1 MAIFFCI
8 LAMGS
13 VFDFRESKLLISN
26 FPNPLFF
33 GVFEL
38 RWRLSIQGIFSNDFL
53 FMRYVFVLIILT
65 WNTANSQFRFPDL
78 DKAIEQS
85 SRFDQLKENKIL
97 GLKHLL
103 PGAKGTLL
111 FAAYDNL
118 YQEYKVFNYDS
129 AYMYAQK
136 QLELAKELNNQQLVN
151 CSRVKIGFILLSAGL
166 FKEAFDTLQI
176 ISSSQLSQDCKKDYF
191 TLFARCYYDLADYTM
206 DQYHSPFYN
215 GEGNRFLDSALR
227 YQTSEFDIAYYKGL
241 QNIREGKIEEA
252 KSYFSKLIKEKKLS
266 LHEQALATST
276 MSDIYI
282 QKGHID
288 TAIQLLVKAAIADI
302 QSSTKE
308 TAAIFNLSN
317 LLFKQGDLKNASAYI
332 EKAVKDAVSYGA
344 RQRKVQMSAILP
356 LIEGE
361 KIARVENEKRTLAT
375 YSVVVTLL
383 FLLLIFL
390 TFVIAKQ
397 IQKLKKA
404 QKAILLANQEQQEL
418 NDRLVEANKIKEEYI
433 GFLFSANTSFFDKM
447 DKFKRKAEQKISDR
461 KLDEILFLLKNLD
474 IKQEREEVLK
484 SFDRIFLKIFP
495 HFTEAY
501 NSLFE
506 PEDRPHLKENEVL
519 NSDLRIFALIRLGI
533 RDNDKIASILG
544 YSVNTINTYKTRI
557 KNKSIVS
564 NEQFEDKI
572 LEIKSV

>member
-1 MAIFFCI
+1 LNQIWGFEGLSSNVFFY
-8 LAMGS
+8 
-13 VFDFRESKLLISN
+13 
-26 FPNPLFF
+26 
-33 GVFEL
+33 
-38 RWRLSIQGIFSNDFL
+38 
-53 FMRYVFVLIILT
+53 MRYVFVLIILT
-65 WNTANSQFRFPDL
+65 WNTAHSQFRFPDL

-85 SRFDQLKENKIL
+85 SRFDQLKESKIL
-97 GLKHLL
+97 SLKHHLDSATGTSLL
-103 PGAKGTLL
+103 
-111 FAAYDNL
+111 AAYDNL

-129 AYMYAQK
+129 AYIYAQK
-136 QLELAKELNNQQLVN
+136 QLELAKVLNNPQLVN

-166 FKEAFDTLQI
+166 FKEAFDTLQMI
-176 ISSSQLSQDCKKDYF
+176 PSLQLPQDCKKDYF
-191 TLFARCYYDLADYTM
+191 TLFARCYYDLADYSM

-215 GEGNRFLDSALR
+215 TEGNRFLDSALR

-241 QNIREGKIEEA
+241 QNIREGKIDEA
-252 KSYFSKLIKEKKLS
+252 KSYFSKLIKEKNLS

-288 TAIQLLVKAAIADI
+288 TAIQLLVRAAIADI

-308 TAAIFNLSN
+308 TSAIFNLSN

-375 YSVVVTLL
+375 YSVVITML

-390 TFVIAKQ
+390 TYVIAKQ
-397 IQKLKKA
+397 IKKLKKA

-418 NDRLVEANKIKEEYI
+418 NERLVEANKIKEEYI
-433 GFLFSANTSFFDKM
+433 GFLFNANTNFFDKM
-447 DKFKRKAEQKISDR
+447 EKFKKKAEQKLTDR
-461 KLDEILFLLKNLD
+461 RLDEILFLLKNLD

-484 SFDRIFLKIFP
+484 NFDRIFLKIFP

-506 PEDRPHLKENEVL
+506 AEDRPHLKENEGL

-544 YSVNTINTYKTRI
+544 YSVNTINTYKTKI

-564 NEQFEDKI
+564 NEQFEEKI

>member
-1 MAIFFCI
+1 MSEKIYQQFKG
-8 LAMGS
+8 LT
-13 VFDFRESKLLISN
+13 
-26 FPNPLFF
+26 
-33 GVFEL
+33 
-38 RWRLSIQGIFSNDFL
+38 
-53 FMRYVFVLIILT
+53 IILKHLKNMGKIRYFFILIT
-65 WNTANSQFRFPDL
+65 LICNTAYSQLRFPDL

-85 SRFDQLKENKIL
+85 AGFDQLKEKKIL
-97 GLKHLL
+97 GLKQILQD
-103 PGAKGTLL
+103 AAGTSL

-129 AYMYAQK
+129 AYMYAEK
-136 QLELAKELNNQQLVN
+136 QLELAKELNNQQLAN
-151 CSRVKIGFILLSAGL
+151 CSRVKLSFILLSAGL
-166 FKEAFDTLQI
+166 FKEAFDTLKV
-176 ISSSQLSQDCKKDYF
+176 ISVMHLSEDCKKDYF

-206 DQYHSPFYN
+206 DQYHSPIYN
-215 GEGNRFLDSALR
+215 AEGNRYLDSALQ
-227 YQTSEFDIAYYKGL
+227 YQISDFDVSYYRGL
-241 QNIREGKIEEA
+241 RNIRAGKIEEA
-252 KSYFSKLIKEKKLS
+252 KSYFVKLINSKGLS

-282 QKGHID
+282 QKGKID
-288 TAIQLLVKAAIADI
+288 SAIHLLVSAAIADI

-308 TAAIFNLSN
+308 TSAIFNLSN

-375 YSVVVTLL
+375 YSVVITLL

-397 IQKLKKA
+397 IKKLKNA

-418 NDRLVEANKIKEEYI
+418 NARLVEANKIKEEYI
-433 GFLFSANTSFFDKM
+433 GFLFSATTTFFDKM
-447 DKFKRKAEQKISDR
+447 EKFKKKTEQKVSER
-461 KLDEILFLLKNLD
+461 KMDEILYLLKNLD

-484 SFDRIFLKIFP
+484 NFDRIFLKIFP

-533 RDNDKIASILG
+533 RDNDKIAAILG
-544 YSVNTINTYKTRI
+544 YSVNTINTYKTKI
-557 KNKSIVS
+557 KNKSLVS
-564 NEQFEDKI
+564 NEHFEEKI

>member
-1 MAIFFCI
+1 
-8 LAMGS
+8 
-13 VFDFRESKLLISN
+13 
-26 FPNPLFF
+26 
-33 GVFEL
+33 
-38 RWRLSIQGIFSNDFL
+38 
-53 FMRYVFVLIILT
+53 MRYVFVLIILT
-65 WNTANSQFRFPDL
+65 WNTAHSQFRFPDL

-85 SRFDQLKENKIL
+85 SRFDQLKESKIL
-97 GLKHLL
+97 SLKHRLDSATGTSLL
-103 PGAKGTLL
+103 
-111 FAAYDNL
+111 AAYDNL

-129 AYMYAQK
+129 AYIYAQK
-136 QLELAKELNNQQLVN
+136 QLELAKVLNNPQLVN

-166 FKEAFDTLQI
+166 FKEAFDTLQMI
-176 ISSSQLSQDCKKDYF
+176 PSLQLPQDCKKDYF
-191 TLFARCYYDLADYTM
+191 TLFARCYYDLADYSM

-215 GEGNRFLDSALR
+215 TEGNRFLDSALR

-241 QNIREGKIEEA
+241 QNIREGKIDEA
-252 KSYFSKLIKEKKLS
+252 KSYFSKLIKEKNLS

-288 TAIQLLVKAAIADI
+288 TAIQLLVRAAIADI

-308 TAAIFNLSN
+308 TSAIFNLSN

-375 YSVVVTLL
+375 YSVVITML

-390 TFVIAKQ
+390 TYVIAKQ
-397 IQKLKKA
+397 IKKLKKA

-418 NDRLVEANKIKEEYI
+418 NERLVEANKIKEKYI
-433 GFLFSANTSFFDKM
+433 VFLFNANTNFFDKM
-447 DKFKRKAEQKISDR
+447 EKFKKKAEQKLTDR
-461 KLDEILFLLKNLD
+461 RLDEILFLLKNLD

-484 SFDRIFLKIFP
+484 NFDRIFLKIFP

-506 PEDRPHLKENEVL
+506 AEDRPHLKENEGL

-544 YSVNTINTYKTRI
+544 YSVNTINTYKTKI

-564 NEQFEDKI
+564 NEQFEEKI